1 MRLLAMLPMSAA
13 GIAISLCFPTFT
25 AAAEAQPRARIAIE
39 KPVPRAIDKRS
50 ASRVT
55 VRKRSFLD
63 AGTEVLP
70 GDRKYTDYVFP
81 LGYSPIDNVL
91 GPGRDFRRQPLAD
104 PFDLKF

>member
-1 MRLLAMLPMSAA
+1 MRVAV
-13 GIAISLCFPTFT
+13 
-25 AAAEAQPRARIAIE
+25 E
-39 KPVPRAIDKRS
+39 KTVPRVVLKRS

-55 VRKRSFLD
+55 VWKRSFLD